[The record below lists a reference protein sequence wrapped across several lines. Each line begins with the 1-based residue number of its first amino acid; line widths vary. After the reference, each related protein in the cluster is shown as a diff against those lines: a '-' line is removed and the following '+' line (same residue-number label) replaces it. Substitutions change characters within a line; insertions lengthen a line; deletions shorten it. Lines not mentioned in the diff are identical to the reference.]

1 MSLTTLIASVHGVH
15 SEGTHL
21 LTECDFWQESTRVP
35 VQAKLASHFL
45 DAELQ
50 VLCLTNSLLGDN
62 TRNHSGGGFL
72 LFVLLHPLSCSI
84 SILTCSLLTA
94 LIRKTEIINEF
105 RLCLEETRNSQEWL
119 CSVELAQLSS
129 APTRLCGLP
138 RAGVLWPASLLLPQ
152 SLPCH
157 LGQKR

>member
-1 MSLTTLIASVHGVH
+1 MSLTALIASVHGVH

-21 LTECDFWQESTRVP
+21 LTGCDFCRESTRIP
-35 VQAKLASHFL
+35 TQAKLASHFL

-50 VLCLTNSLLGDN
+50 VLCLTDRLSPGDN
-62 TRNHSGGGFL
+62 TQNHSGAGFL

-94 LIRKTEIINEF
+94 LIRETEIINEF

-119 CSVELAQLSS
+119 CSAELAQLSS

-152 SLPCH
+152 S
-157 LGQKR
+157 